1 MMRKSDAISVVR
13 APTLCHIECMIPQD
27 RHVPERLFLA
37 RHGQTL
43 WNTQHRLQGQL
54 DSPLTSEGIAQAKA
68 LAAALAG
75 SGIRTVCSSPLGRS
89 LRTAVIVAEGIDAEI
104 VEVPELAELHHGD
117 MAGMTWDE
125 VDEAF
130 PTARAERAANR
141 YGWSFPGGESYA
153 QARARARAALSACGW
168 VSDGPP
174 LLISHEM
181 IGRLLRA
188 QLRGLD
194 TNGTL
199 ALRHP
204 HGVVF
209 EIDRG
214 AERML

>member
-1 MMRKSDAISVVR
+1 
-13 APTLCHIECMIPQD
+13 
-27 RHVPERLFLA
+27 VPERLFLA
-37 RHGQTL
+37 RHGQTV
-43 WNTQHRLQGQL
+43 WNAERRLQGQL
-54 DSPLTSEGIAQAKA
+54 DSPLTAEGIAQARA

-89 LRTAVIVAEGIDAEI
+89 LRTAVIVAESLDAEL
-104 VEVPELAELHHGD
+104 VEIPELAEVHHGE

-125 VDEAF
+125 IDEAY
-130 PTARAERAANR
+130 PTARSERAANR
-141 YGWSFPGGESYA
+141 YGWAFPGGESYA

-168 VSDGPP
+168 VADGAP
-174 LLISHEM
+174 LLVSHEM

-188 QLRGLD
+188 ELRGLD
-194 TNGTL
+194 AAGAL